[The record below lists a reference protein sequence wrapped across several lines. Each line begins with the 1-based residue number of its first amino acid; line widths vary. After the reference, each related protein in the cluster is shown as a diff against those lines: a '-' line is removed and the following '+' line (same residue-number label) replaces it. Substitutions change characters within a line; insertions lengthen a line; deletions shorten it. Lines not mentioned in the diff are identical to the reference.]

1 MTCWYEGPLA
11 AFDTETTGVD
21 VETDRIVSA
30 AVVVQQGA
38 GTRPRVTRWLVN
50 PGIPVPEES
59 TAVHGL
65 TEDHLQRNGRWPAPV
80 MEEIARDLAEQGAAG
95 RPIVVMNA
103 PFDLTILDRE
113 LRRHRA
119 SSLSRYMEGSPLCV
133 IDPRSWT
140 STWTATARAAAPSPT
155 CARTTRWSWPRRTDA
170 AADAQAALDVVRA
183 VGRRFA
189 ARLERLSPAEL
200 HTLQAVWHAGR
211 RAACRRGSPRA
222 VHRRPWTR
230 RGRCAPNSARRP
242 ERRRRARAARHGLG
256 GGTPGQEKTGPSAD
270 GRHSPGGRYWVRTSD
285 LFGVNEALS
294 H

>member
-38 GTRPRVTRWLVN
+38 GTRPRISRWLVN
-50 PGIPVPEES
+50 PGVPVPEEA

-65 TEDHLQRNGRWPAPV
+65 TEDHLQRTGRWPAPV

-103 PFDLTILDRE
+103 PFDLTMLDRE

-119 SSLSRYMEGSPLCV
+119 SSLGRYMEGSALCV
-133 IDPRSWT
+133 IDPRVLDKHLD
-140 STWTATARAAAPSPT
+140 RY
-155 CARTTRWSWPRRTDA
+155 RKGRRTLTDLCEHYEVELSEAHDA

-183 VGRRFA
+183 IGRRFA
-189 ARLERLSPAEL
+189 SRLERLSPAEL
-200 HTLQAVWHAGR
+200 HTLQAVWHAAQARGLQAWFAKSGTPETVDPAWPLR
-211 RAACRRGSPRA
+211 PELRAAA
-222 VHRRPWTR
+222 
-230 RGRCAPNSARRP
+230 
-242 ERRRRARAARHGLG
+242 
-256 GGTPGQEKTGPSAD
+256 
-270 GRHSPGGRYWVRTSD
+270 
-285 LFGVNEALS
+285 
-294 H
+294 